1 MKCFQLA
8 LAAKNWSNAAENHW
22 RRQMRIFRMFSLDC
36 PRWTCEIDPSFL
48 PNVPFVDR
56 AAKTSIP
63 MTFYNPVSFLI
74 QNRVTKLSML
84 SLVFSRFPTSS
95 NCLWS
100 NDKRWWYSPHHH
112 SRQSGAQS
120 TFCKWL
126 SLHTNT
132 HRHALTHTRRQWLVC
147 EVIIC
152 ACQVAGLEFITPH
165 SGLISPDATAS
176 SPSLFLR
183 WPPSLSRPDMETKS
197 ILLLLISTDDR
208 VAQVETT
215 TLSLDATDLHPR
227 LKLSVFMKLRGP
239 LQCKMNFADNF

>member
-8 LAAKNWSNAAENHW
+8 LAAKNWSNGAENHW

-132 HRHALTHTRRQWLVC
+132 HRHALTHAQTMTCLWGYYLRVSSGRSWVHHTTLGPYLSRR
-147 EVIIC
+147 
-152 ACQVAGLEFITPH
+152 H
-165 SGLISPDATAS
+165 GLISIPLPALTSVPIA
-176 SPSLFLR
+176 
-183 WPPSLSRPDMETKS
+183 
-197 ILLLLISTDDR
+197 
-208 VAQVETT
+208 
-215 TLSLDATDLHPR
+215 PR
-227 LKLSVFMKLRGP
+227 HG
-239 LQCKMNFADNF
+239 D